1 MIVAIPKIG
10 ILYWKTKTGK
20 KKKKEPKSKNTE
32 PGKNSNQI

>member
-10 ILYWKTKTGK
+10 ILYWKIETG